1 MNKTLSIIKREYK
14 TKIFTKG
21 FVISTLL
28 GPIIIIGIVFSP
40 LLFQS
45 YSEDQTMVI
54 QVVDRSG
61 LLTDKL
67 HELFSDTLEN
77 GQPRYITLPLKDSI
91 YETGKEQFYQ
101 AIEEGHVKMLLIIPE
116 DILEGGELTF
126 ISASLTNRD
135 LMRLAQQRINA
146 AVNKIR
152 LERAGLDPGE
162 ISQLTRPVGF
172 KTVKVAAG
180 KETEKEFG
188 DDWSVAFTFLMILYT
203 TIIIYG
209 QSVMRGALEEKTS
222 RILEILL
229 SSSNSFQLMMGKL
242 FGIGFVGLTQ
252 YLIWAL
258 AALGALTVMSVSA
271 PLAITQ
277 ISFSPGVLGYFVLF
291 FLIGYFEF
299 SSLYAAAGALCSS
312 QDDAQAISAPI
323 TFLVVIP
330 FIISISLGVSDP
342 SSSLSQILSM
352 MPFFAPMLMFLRI
365 QLSNPP
371 LWEIVAA
378 VLINVLAIF
387 VFTYL
392 SAKIYRVAILIYG
405 KRPTLPEIF
414 RWLRYQ

>member
-1 MNKTLSIIKREYK
+1 MNKTLSLIKREYK
-14 TKIFTKG
+14 TKIFSKG

-28 GPIIIIGIVFSP
+28 GPIIIIGIVFAP

-45 YSEDQTMVI
+45 YSEDQTLVI

-61 LLTDKL
+61 LLSDRL

-77 GQPRYITLPLKDSI
+77 GQPRYIPLPLKDSI

-101 AIEEGHVKMLLIIPE
+101 AIEEGQVEMLLIIPE
-116 DILEGGELTF
+116 DILEGGDITF
-126 ISASLTNRD
+126 IAASLTNRD
-135 LMRLAQQRINA
+135 LMQLARQRINA
-146 AVNKIR
+146 AINKIR

-172 KTVKVAAG
+172 KTVKISAG
-180 KETEKEFG
+180 KETEKGFG

-203 TIIIYG
+203 TIIVYG

-258 AALGALTVMSVSA
+258 AALGALTVMNISA
-271 PLAITQ
+271 PAAITQ
-277 ISFSPGVLGYFVLF
+277 ISFSPGILGYFVLF

-299 SSLYAAAGALCSS
+299 SSLYAAAGAMCSS
-312 QDDAQAISAPI
+312 QDDAQAMSAPI
-323 TFLVVIP
+323 TFLIIIP
-330 FIISISLGVSDP
+330 FIISISLGVGDP

-371 LWEIVAA
+371 LWEIATA

-387 VFTYL
+387 LFTYL